1 MELVSM
7 GQISAAANII
17 LTDLNYVRQDE
28 LNADEGIINFQNG
41 ILRLADMAL
50 LPHSP
55 EVLSTIRYPVS
66 GMKTLH
72 RLRCT
77 MPTCPGW

>member
-28 LNADEGIINFQNG
+28 LNVDEGIINF
-41 ILRLADMAL
+41 
-50 LPHSP
+50 
-55 EVLSTIRYPVS
+55 
-66 GMKTLH
+66 
-72 RLRCT
+72 
-77 MPTCPGW
+77 